1 MALPAPSRGL
11 TLVETCI
18 VLAVA
23 AILAAVAWPS
33 QRAQLERARRM
44 DGTLAL
50 TRLQIA
56 QEQYRMRHGR
66 YGADLAALGPTHSAE
81 GHYLLAV
88 AGAGIDTV
96 TLVARVRPDGP
107 QRGDAD
113 CPELTLRLDQ
123 GLADAGPSARCW
135 GR

>member
-66 YGADLAALGPTHSAE
+66 YGADLAALGPTRSASCIS
-81 GHYLLAV
+81 GIAGWRRRAV
-88 AGAGIDTV
+88 GAW
-96 TLVARVRPDGP
+96 RSSVRT
-107 QRGDAD
+107 R
-113 CPELTLRLDQ
+113 
-123 GLADAGPSARCW
+123 
-135 GR
+135 